1 MIKKI
6 NCGRFVA
13 SFGAISFL
21 VVLVIGI
28 YAGLGGTTK
37 VDGSHV
43 LTEGWKVTIN
53 HQVYEEIN
61 LEKFRFPLVQKG
73 DVVVMERYLP
83 DKLADGAVMQF
94 YSTHSAIKVSVE
106 EETIYEYGFDYMQEG
121 RLLGYGYNFVTL
133 PEQAEQKLIKITFV
147 VAEKNAFGNL
157 YVPVIES
164 GSNLIR
170 NFVIERREPLAIVF
184 FLIIFGLIFVFATVF
199 FSFDGP
205 DFYRLLCIAFFS
217 LSMGMWNL
225 CSYDLI
231 SLLTYDMQ
239 MKALIEFSA
248 IYGAPTFIFAYFYEQ
263 AYNNTNSKIQ
273 KILYLVILGIQV
285 CFVATASICQM
296 FKIIHFPALL
306 SYSHVI
312 LGIMLVYIIFIF
324 IRTPW
329 EKQKENLVLLSGV
342 VIMAVIVAWDLLR
355 YNIQLYIGGFEGG
368 HFKNYTYLGTF
379 AFVMAMIIDF
389 IRKISSSLY
398 VSAKNETLERF
409 AYTDELTGLFNRRR
423 CEEIYDEIDKNPS
436 DYVLMALD
444 LNHLKRVNDQ
454 LGHDVGDAY
463 IREFG
468 HMLHQLFEKQDVI
481 RIGGD
486 EFIVVVREAANIDMD
501 QKIEE
506 MLTKIK
512 EINQIH
518 PGWNMSTAYGVV
530 YARED
535 RERTIREANKI
546 ADERMYEKKFEMKG
560 IKRK

>member
-1 MIKKI
+1 
-6 NCGRFVA
+6 
-13 SFGAISFL
+13 
-21 VVLVIGI
+21 
-28 YAGLGGTTK
+28 
-37 VDGSHV
+37 
-43 LTEGWKVTIN
+43 
-53 HQVYEEIN
+53 
-61 LEKFRFPLVQKG
+61 
-73 DVVVMERYLP
+73 
-83 DKLADGAVMQF
+83 
-94 YSTHSAIKVSVE
+94 
-106 EETIYEYGFDYMQEG
+106 
-121 RLLGYGYNFVTL
+121 
-133 PEQAEQKLIKITFV
+133 
-147 VAEKNAFGNL
+147 
-157 YVPVIES
+157 
-164 GSNLIR
+164 
-170 NFVIERREPLAIVF
+170 
-184 FLIIFGLIFVFATVF
+184 
-199 FSFDGP
+199 
-205 DFYRLLCIAFFS
+205 
-217 LSMGMWNL
+217 
-225 CSYDLI
+225 
-231 SLLTYDMQ
+231 

-444 LNHLKRVNDQ
+444 LNHLKRVNDH

-468 HMLHQLFEKQDVI
+468 QMLHQVFEKQDVI

-486 EFIVVVREAANIDMD
+486 EFIVVVREAANIDMN
-501 QKIEE
+501 QKIDE
-506 MLTKIK
+506 MLTKIN

-530 YARED
+530 YAKED